1 MGNQRSVSETQLHP
15 NRFTD
20 RIALFSF
27 TKVVA
32 KWPLGKESLPWVV
45 SVWGGLKI
53 IMQRYQ
59 LFFCIRRITRELVIV
74 QSLSCDQLFATT
86 GTAAHQASLSF
97 TISLGLLRFMSI
109 ESVMLSN
116 HLTLCCPLLL
126 PSVFTASESF
136 PRSEFF
142 TSGGKSIGTSASVLP
157 MNIHGWFPLGLTG
170 LISLLSKRL
179 SRVFPRTTIWKHQF
193 FSTQPSL
200 WTYSHIC
207 RWLQEKP

>member
-1 MGNQRSVSETQLHP
+1 MGNQHSASETQLHP

-27 TKVVA
+27 IKVVA
-32 KWPLGKESLPWVV
+32 KWSLGKENLSWVV

-59 LFFCIRRITRELVIV
+59 LFFCIRRITRELVV
-74 QSLSCDQLFATT
+74 QSLSCDQLFATAW
-86 GTAAHQASLSF
+86 TAAHQASLSF
-97 TISLGLLRFMSI
+97 TISLGLLRFMSS

-126 PSVFTASESF
+126 LPSVITASESF
-136 PRSEFF
+136 PMSQFF
-142 TSGGKSIGTSASVLP
+142 TSGSESIGASASVLP
-157 MNIHGWFPLGLTG
+157 MNIQGWFPLGLTG

-179 SRVFPRTTIWKHQF
+179 SRVFCRTTIWKHQF
-193 FSTQPSL
+193 FST
-200 WTYSHIC
+200 
-207 RWLQEKP
+207 

>member
-116 HLTLCCPLLL
+116 HLTLCHLLLLL
-126 PSVFTASESF
+126 PLSFSSIRIFTLPYF
-136 PRSEFF
+136 LFLKNNF
-142 TSGGKSIGTSASVLP
+142 TSKHRSIQQWGT
-157 MNIHGWFPLGLTG
+157 N
-170 LISLLSKRL
+170 R
-179 SRVFPRTTIWKHQF
+179 
-193 FSTQPSL
+193 
-200 WTYSHIC
+200 
-207 RWLQEKP
+207 

>member
-1 MGNQRSVSETQLHP
+1 MGNQRSASETQLHP

-32 KWPLGKESLPWVV
+32 KWSLGKENLSWVV

-59 LFFCIRRITRELVIV
+59 LFFCIRRITRELVV
-74 QSLSCDQLFATT
+74 QSLSCDQLFAT
-86 GTAAHQASLSF
+86 AWPVAHQASLSF
-97 TISLGLLRFMSI
+97 TISLGLLRFMSS

-126 PSVFTASESF
+126 LPSVITVSESF
-136 PRSEFF
+136 PMSQFF
-142 TSGGKSIGTSASVLP
+142 TSGSESIGDSASVLP
-157 MNIHGWFPLGLTG
+157 MNIQGWFPLGLTG

-179 SRVFPRTTIWKHQF
+179 SRVFCRTTIWKHQF
-193 FSTQPSL
+193 FRT
-200 WTYSHIC
+200 
-207 RWLQEKP
+207 